1 MKILVA
7 VKQIAALDEDFELRA
22 DGKDV
27 DPDYLDYELNEW
39 DDYSYEEALRI
50 MEQYG
55 EGTGGDGVEV
65 IPVTV
70 GPEEADDG
78 LRRCLAKGG
87 ERGIRVWDDAL
98 AGSDP
103 AAIARVLAKVVAK
116 ERADLVFAG
125 TLAADHSFAQTGVSI
140 AAELGWPHVAV
151 VSKLDYKPGDT
162 TAKVRR
168 ELEGGLEEEL
178 AVECPAVLTIQLGIN
193 TPRYASLRG
202 IKQARAKPIE
212 VLSHSDLG
220 LSDDEIGERGSLFK
234 VRRMLMPEKGQ
245 AELIE
250 GTPAEQAARIAEIIK
265 ELRGA

>member
-1 MKILVA
+1 MPIH
-7 VKQIAALDEDFELRA
+7 
-22 DGKDV
+22 
-27 DPDYLDYELNEW
+27 
-39 DDYSYEEALRI
+39 
-50 MEQYG
+50 
-55 EGTGGDGVEV
+55 
-65 IPVTV
+65 V

-87 ERGIRVWDDAL
+87 ERGIRVWDAAL
-98 AGSDP
+98 TGSDP
-103 AAIARVLAKVVAK
+103 AATARVLAKVVEK

-125 TLAADHSFAQTGVSI
+125 TLAADHSFSQTGVSI

-151 VSKLDYKPGDT
+151 VSKLDCKPGDT
-162 TAKVRR
+162 TAKLRR

-212 VLSHSDLG
+212 VLSPRGLG
-220 LSDDEIGERGSLFK
+220 LSDEEVGERGSLFR

-250 GTPAEQAARIAEIIK
+250 GTPAEQAARVAEIIK